1 MAKRTNQNPRN
12 KKPDPSDDQTIIKI
26 TPKSKEKKTP
36 APRKPRAPRK
46 PAAEKQ
52 NTEDSKTPAKKTT
65 TKKAPARKPAA
76 RKVVS
81 PKSQTQDQTPEKKQS
96 QSTQQP
102 RTQSKPKPQPRTQSK
117 PQTQE
122 KSNPQT
128 QSQNRP
134 QPQKQAQPQNRTRPN
149 PNPESVNRPQ
159 HKPVEKRSTER
170 STDRSSDRSSEQNK
184 SSNTSKSTAST
195 PVQSNDSVKISQTVG
210 ILIDGN
216 NIEMSLTK
224 LTNNKSAVLNYD
236 TVIPKLL
243 NGRGLNRLIYF
254 REGRSISKKLADRL
268 HTHYF
273 GSVVPCHKSAD
284 IPLSINATQLADKVD
299 TIIILS
305 GDSDY
310 VELVRHLKYKGVR
323 VEIAAIEIT
332 TASILKDEADY
343 YHPITRA
350 DAFILK

>member
-26 TPKSKEKKTP
+26 KSTKTEKRTP

-46 PAAEKQ
+46 PKTENQ
-52 NTEDSKTPAKKTT
+52 N
-65 TKKAPARKPAA
+65 
-76 RKVVS
+76 
-81 PKSQTQDQTPEKKQS
+81 TPEKTTSRPSSKS
-96 QSTQQP
+96 VSKNSTSS
-102 RTQSKPKPQPRTQSK
+102 RSS
-117 PQTQE
+117 
-122 KSNPQT
+122 KSN
-128 QSQNRP
+128 N
-134 QPQKQAQPQNRTRPN
+134 QKT
-149 PNPESVNRPQ
+149 
-159 HKPVEKRSTER
+159 
-170 STDRSSDRSSEQNK
+170 K
-184 SSNTSKSTAST
+184 SSTSKSTKSETNKRSQNSNTDKSTNEQNKTNSSSSSSSSKSST
-195 PVQSNDSVKISQTVG
+195 PTSVPTNDVVKISQTVG

-254 REGRSISKKLADRL
+254 REGRSISQKLADRL

-310 VELVRHLKYKGVR
+310 VELVRHLKYRGVR

-343 YHPITRA
+343 YHTITKE